1 MRRLLILAV
10 VIGAGFGPLRGTAAT
25 DDTIAWRNSGLIAR
39 VHFEGTDR
47 IFADPTGAR
56 LNAVAALPESA
67 ALREQTFQKLA
78 FAPYNFLRNHTAIT
92 NNEATLIR
100 PLLDDLFRAESFLE
114 VMDGTNEVPEL
125 ALALRLDD
133 NRARLWSANLA
144 AVLAA
149 WTAIPVTP
157 VRDQNYDGWE
167 LRKHENPNVFHFF
180 RAGNWIVL
188 GWGQDR
194 LRLVP
199 ALLAQ
204 IRATTRPVD
213 ADTRNWLDAWI
224 DWPALAPHHL
234 GPESVQLPAMRLVVQ
249 GRKEFIRSELTMKF
263 AAPLDLKLNPW
274 HIPTNIIHNP
284 LVSFT
289 ATRGLAP
296 KLDNS
301 AVMKKYNLPPLPD
314 QVYVWSMTGIPL
326 QTYWAAPVPGG
337 YFERLQPGLLAFL
350 NSFLSGHRPGKASM
364 VPGQAPVYSAIY
376 DTTNREIEI
385 RGMPFIVPRLGS
397 IHGSGIE
404 FLAGGLMPQGKPREP
419 MPPDLL
425 NAVMTRPNLVA
436 YGWEY
441 SSERLKQWNAYFAL
455 GQLLFS
461 SGPID
466 AKMPAHRWLEAI
478 WSKLENSGTEVSL
491 TGPGELTAVRN
502 SSIGFTAVEL
512 AGLAYWLDSPGF
524 PFRPHGEAPL
534 WHASQH
540 GAQRPP

>member
-10 VIGAGFGPLRGTAAT
+10 VIGAGFCPLRGTAAT

-39 VHFEGTDR
+39 VHFEGTER
-47 IFADPTGAR
+47 IFGDPTAVR
-56 LNAVAALPESA
+56 LNAIAALPESA

-78 FAPYNFLRNHTAIT
+78 FAPYNFLRNHTAIA

-100 PLLDDLFRAESFLE
+100 PLLDDLFRGESFLE

-167 LRKHENPNVFHFF
+167 LRKHENPNVFRFF

-213 ADTRNWLDAWI
+213 ADSRNWLDAWI
-224 DWPALAPHHL
+224 DWPALARHHL
-234 GPESVQLPAMRLVVQ
+234 GPESVQLPAMRLQMQ
-249 GRKEFIRSELTMKF
+249 GRKDYVRSELNMTF
-263 AAPLDLKLNPW
+263 SSPLGIRLAPW
-274 HIPTNIIHNP
+274 RIPTNIIRNP
-284 LVSFT
+284 IVSFM

-296 KLDNS
+296 LLNKT
-301 AVMKKYNLPPLPD
+301 ATAEEHHLPQLPD
-314 QVYVWSMTGIPL
+314 QVYIWSLGTSPL
-326 QTYWAAPVPGG
+326 QTYWVAQVTDASK
-337 YFERLQPGLLAFL
+337 YFDQIRPGLIGLV
-350 NSFLSGHRPGKASM
+350 NSILFNQGPKTPATGRGAPLSF
-364 VPGQAPVYSAIY
+364 QAAY
-376 DTTNREIEI
+376 TNNEIEI
-385 RGMPFIVPRLGS
+385 SGMPFLNPRLGVYRNAD
-397 IHGSGIE
+397 GQY
-404 FLAGGLMPQGKPREP
+404 LLGGLIPWAKNREP
-419 MPPDLL
+419 LPADLEREVMAHPDL
-425 NAVMTRPNLVA
+425 VY

-441 SSERLKQWNAYFAL
+441 TPERLRQWYGLFQIGQIMLNL
-455 GQLLFS
+455 GLS
-461 SGPID
+461 D
-466 AKMPAHRWLEAI
+466 TKAPAHKWIEAI
-478 WSKLENSGTEVSL
+478 MPKLGTAGTEVSL
-491 TGPGELTAVRN
+491 TAPNKLTVLRN
-502 SSIGFTAVEL
+502 STISFSGFEL
-512 AGLAYWLDSPGF
+512 SALAYWLDSPRFPLGAYSEADRHGF
-524 PFRPHGEAPL
+524 VPHT
-534 WHASQH
+534 
-540 GAQRPP
+540 PPRKP

>member
-10 VIGAGFGPLRGTAAT
+10 VIGAGFCPLRGTAAT

-39 VHFEGTDR
+39 VHFEGTER
-47 IFADPTGAR
+47 IFGDPTAVR
-56 LNAVAALPESA
+56 LNAIAALPESA

-78 FAPYNFLRNHTAIT
+78 FAPYNFLRNHTAIA

-100 PLLDDLFRAESFLE
+100 PLLDDLFRGESFLE

-167 LRKHENPNVFHFF
+167 LRKHENPNVFRFF

-204 IRATTRPVD
+204 IRATTGPVD

-224 DWPALAPHHL
+224 DWAALARHHL
-234 GPESVQLPAMRLVVQ
+234 GPESVQLPAMRLQMQ
-249 GRKEFIRSELTMKF
+249 GRKDYVRSELTMKF
-263 AAPLDLKLNPW
+263 AAPLDVKLNPW
-274 HIPTNIIHNP
+274 RVPTNIIHNP
-284 LVSFT
+284 IVSFT

-296 KLDNS
+296 RLDNS
-301 AVMKKYNLPPLPD
+301 AEMKKYNLPPLPD
-314 QVYVWSMTGIPL
+314 QVYVWSLAGIPL

-337 YFERLQPGLLAFL
+337 YFDRLQPGLLPFL

-376 DTTNREIEI
+376 TNRGIEI
-385 RGMPFIVPRLGS
+385 RGMPFIVPRLGTFHDS
-397 IHGSGIE
+397 SGDCL
-404 FLAGGLMPQGKPREP
+404 FGGLMPLVKVKDPL
-419 MPPDLL
+419 PPELL
-425 NAVMTRPNLVA
+425 KEIMAHPNLVL
-436 YGWEY
+436 YGWEFT
-441 SSERLKQWNAYFAL
+441 SERLKQWNSYFELA
-455 GQLLFS
+455 QLLF
-461 SGPID
+461 GPGPVD

-491 TGPGELTAVRN
+491 TGPDELTVVRN

-524 PFRPHGEAPL
+524 PFSPHGEAPL
-534 WHASQH
+534 WHAPQH